1 MNLGDPPSPP
11 RDAAGA
17 LVRYRLD
24 VHYDGTQYHGW
35 QIQPGVPTVQG
46 ALEAVLT
53 QIENGVR
60 RPVVGSG
67 RTDRGVH
74 ATGQVASVD
83 LSPRWTADRLYAA
96 LNGLL
101 PRDVWIAAV
110 RRVAA
115 DFHPRYDAVER
126 TYRYEV
132 GLGAESRS
140 PFRRSWCWPL
150 REAPDVAR
158 LHSASEVVVG
168 EHSFQA
174 FAKAG
179 QPERGDRCTVFRAA
193 WSEHDTG
200 LRWTVTANRYLH
212 HMVRYLVGT
221 MVDIGL
227 GRRDADDMQRLL
239 ENVGNL
245 TTSKPAPPEGL
256 FLHRVRYPGDEL
268 GPETGEQAAGGVDT
282 GGSPNRMQKR
292 AHAAEPNPYPKTP
305 LE

>member
-1 MNLGDPPSPP
+1 MTLGEAPSPP
-11 RDAAGA
+11 HEPAEP

-24 VHYDGTQYHGW
+24 VHYDGTHYHGW
-35 QIQPGVPTVQG
+35 QIQPEVPTVQG
-46 ALEAVLT
+46 ALESVLT
-53 QIENGVR
+53 QIESGVR

-83 LSPRWTADRLYAA
+83 LSPRWTPDRLHSA
-96 LNGLL
+96 LNALL
-101 PRDVWIAAV
+101 PRDVWVSSVA
-110 RRVAA
+110 RVAP
-115 DFHPRYDAVER
+115 DFHPRYDAIDR

-132 GLGAESRS
+132 GLGSESHS
-140 PFRRSWCWPL
+140 PFRRPWCWPL
-150 REAPDVAR
+150 REAPDVDLLR
-158 LHSASEVVVG
+158 SASDTVVG
-168 EHSFQA
+168 EHSFRA

-179 QPERGDRCTVFRAA
+179 QPERGEVCTVFQAT
-193 WSEHDTG
+193 WSQHDTG

-227 GRRDADDMQRLL
+227 GRRDADEMPQLL
-239 ENVGNL
+239 TSVSGL

-256 FLHRVRYPGDEL
+256 FLHRVRYPGDEP
-268 GPETGEQAAGGVDT
+268 GAGSDHT
-282 GGSPNRMQKR
+282 RSDQTRSDHTD
-292 AHAAEPNPYPKTP
+292 AHPVEPNPSPTTP